1 MVLYLL
7 LRCHFLMWYEWHIFG
22 CVIFSIC
29 YCNGIYQ
36 ELYISVCN
44 MITFSETDRK
54 FNMMVFILARD

>member
-7 LRCHFLMWYEWHIFG
+7 LRYHFLMWYEWHIFG

-44 MITFSETDRK
+44 MITFSETDR
-54 FNMMVFILARD
+54 